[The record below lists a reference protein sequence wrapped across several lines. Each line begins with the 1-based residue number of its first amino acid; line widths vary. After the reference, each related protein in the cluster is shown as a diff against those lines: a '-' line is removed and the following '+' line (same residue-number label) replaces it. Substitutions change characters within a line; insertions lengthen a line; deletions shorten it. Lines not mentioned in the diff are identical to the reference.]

1 MNCSVFGLLSVRTVL
16 TVRSVRCSDFSDS
29 RTPTVRSSVDTAD
42 DNLYSEP
49 LVNPVNIERRG
60 HIMLIMLNRPKDRNA
75 VNQFMAEELYV
86 AFKALESDKSIKAGI
101 ICSSGDSFCSGYD

>member
-1 MNCSVFGLLSVRTVL
+1 MFLKYQLSPTRKYCENLTGVF
-16 TVRSVRCSDFSDS
+16 
-29 RTPTVRSSVDTAD
+29 
-42 DNLYSEP
+42 SEP

-86 AFKALESDKSIKAGI
+86 AFKAFESDKSIKAGI